1 MEYKIMQCPIG
12 NIKAMESKIFD
23 LLELGWELY
32 GSPCTIQGGGE
43 VSNKFIQT
51 LIKK

>member
-1 MEYKIMQCPIG
+1 MEYKIMQCSIG

-32 GSPCTIQGGGE
+32 GSPCTIQGGG
-43 VSNKFIQT
+43 KFIQT